1 MKTFSQNYY
10 NNVIA
15 TDVTTIATCFRI
27 ELKDGRILGFTTN
40 TRDTVYLSFEIP
52 IGSEFNG
59 STMEVRWKIDTVMV
73 NKLPKLNQKLLHYR
87 VVR

>member
-1 MKTFSQNYY
+1 MSNEILDNLGIIILNY
-10 NNVIA
+10 NSFD
-15 TDVTTIATCFRI
+15 DVSNPMRAI
-27 ELKDGRILGFTTN
+27 FTTN

-59 STMEVRWKIDTVMV
+59 STMEVRWKIDTVLV